1 MNKLKLYSLGFVC
14 FFSFFGTRNFV
25 LAEKTIDIKNNT
37 SSNASLQKT
46 GSNVKNKIMADVSG
60 KVSSSKNTVSNAVNT
75 TSGNN
80 SFGNVSS
87 SNSSESKSSK
97 KLKIH
102 DENPKKN
109 SNEIK
114 EENYKKQ
121 DPSKVKNVSSKS
133 ASKANSKK
141 VNLDETENKAIYE
154 TPSTWSIESSKK
166 DEEEPQENFAAMQQ
180 TSNNQYNDAKW
191 LLYGGIGLAVFSVL
205 GVTFFI
211 LFLVK
216 RNKRCNKRKEDYY
229 NEEWD

>member
-14 FFSFFGTRNFV
+14 LFSFFGTRNFV
-25 LAEKTIDIKNNT
+25 LAEKAIDIKNSA

-46 GSNVKNKIMADVSG
+46 ESNVKNKVMADVSG
-60 KVSSSKNTVSNAVNT
+60 KVSSSKNTASNAANT
-75 TSGNN
+75 TSGNA
-80 SFGNVSS
+80 SIGNVSS
-87 SNSSESKSSK
+87 SNGSESKSSK
-97 KLKIH
+97 KLKIR

-109 SNEIK
+109 SSEIK

-133 ASKANSKK
+133 AGKANSKK

-166 DEEEPQENFAAMQQ
+166 DGEEPQENFAAMQQ
-180 TSNNQYNDAKW
+180 TSNSQYNDAKW

-205 GVTFFI
+205 GVTFFV